1 MSVVLGVDPSLTVS
15 GCALVRFGDG
25 DAPADPV
32 WETWRARAAR
42 PDVESVETNRK
53 RIRTM
58 LREILAIVPPRLS
71 LSVVEGPA
79 MAAKYTPLA
88 DERAGL
94 RWMLIDQLM
103 ARGPV
108 VLVTPS
114 SRQSLAYG
122 EPIPRGTKSPARKAL
137 VTEGVREMVPGAH
150 VPDHNVADAVAMA
163 AAGAHRLGLGMP
175 YVRRQLLVH
184 ANVAWPV
191 ESVAVGA
198 AGMGMGK

>member
-1 MSVVLGVDPSLTVS
+1 MSVVLGVDPSLTIS

-25 DAPADPV
+25 DAPADPL
-32 WETWRARAAR
+32 WETWRARAAA
-42 PDVESVETNRK
+42 PDVVSVDTNRR

-58 LREILAIVPPRLS
+58 LREILAFVPPRLT

-108 VLVTPS
+108 VLVSPN
-114 SRQSLAYG
+114 SRQSLAY
-122 EPIPRGTKSPARKAL
+122 PLPVPRGTKPPQRKAL
-137 VTEGVREMVPGAH
+137 VTEAVRVMVPAAN
-150 VPDHNVADAVAMA
+150 VPDHNVADAVALA
-163 AAGAHRLGLGMP
+163 AAGAHRVGLLMP
-175 YVRRQLLVH
+175 YAAKQERTH

-191 ESVAVGA
+191 ESGRLSA
-198 AGMGMGK
+198 AGMEKDR

>member
-1 MSVVLGVDPSLTVS
+1 MSVVLGVDPSLTIS
-15 GCALVRFGDG
+15 GCALVRFGESA
-25 DAPADPV
+25 DAAEPL
-32 WETWRARAAR
+32 WETWRARVDA
-42 PDVESVETNRK
+42 PDVASVETNRR
-53 RIRTM
+53 RIRAM
-58 LREILAIVPPRLS
+58 LREILAFVPPRLS

-108 VLVTPS
+108 VLVSPN

-122 EPIPRGTKSPARKAL
+122 ESIPRGTKPPQRKAL
-137 VTEGVREMVPGAH
+137 VTEAVRAMVPDAH
-150 VPDHNVADAVAMA
+150 VPDHNVADAVALA
-163 AAGAHRLGLGMP
+163 AAGAHRVGLRMP
-175 YVRRQLLVH
+175 YTAKQERSH

-191 ESVAVGA
+191 GSGLGL
-198 AGMGMGK
+198 AGTEKTA